1 MKTIR
6 VTSILIASVLISTL
20 SYSQLGLG
28 VQSRSSAALGL
39 RTNSL
44 GVHEIHNRT
53 AATVNSSTEAAA
65 NTSRR
70 AKRRAARSA
79 ENARVQSQNTA
90 NASSG
95 YIRNNAEN
103 GMNTAAHVY
112 TSSNTAASN
121 GTSYRSE
128 PAERNH
134 ETSVRSEVKTSGTV
148 SANTGDAGKAAVT
161 TKSNSA
167 VNSSITR

>member
-20 SYSQLGLG
+20 GYSQLGLG
-28 VQSRSSAALGL
+28 VQSRTSAALGL

-53 AATVNSSTEAAA
+53 AATVNNSTHAAA
-65 NTSRR
+65 STSGR
-70 AKRRAARSA
+70 ARRRAARSA
-79 ENARVQSQNTA
+79 ENTRVQSQNTA

-95 YIRNNAEN
+95 YVRNNAEN
-103 GMNTAAHVY
+103 GMNTTAHVY
-112 TSSNTAASN
+112 SSSNAAASN
-121 GTSYRSE
+121 ATSHRSE

-134 ETSVRSEVKTSGTV
+134 ETSVRSEVKTSGAV
-148 SANTGDAGKAAVT
+148 SANTGDAGKSSVGA
-161 TKSNSA
+161 KSTSA
-167 VNSSITR
+167 VNTSITR